1 MIIHTYIRYVCLFV
15 VFLIVGSCMNLR
27 GQTMWKQPT
36 SEFTRKIRLRVI
48 DGETNAPIDGAYISI
63 GGEAFIS
70 SPDGYAAL
78 PQRLKPESKVA
89 VQCLGYKTQV
99 ADLKALPHKGSVYII
114 RLIPEVKR
122 LAEVVISS
130 ERQSA
135 TVNTV
140 SNKLSSAAIDQ
151 SLGKSL
157 ASLLEQVSGV
167 SSIQTGTTVAKPV
180 IQGMHGN
187 RILIINN
194 GARQTGQQ
202 WGADH
207 APEVDMNNSGSIQV
221 VKGADAV
228 RYGSEALGGI
238 IVMDQK
244 TLPFRQKELKGKATS
259 LYGSNGH
266 RYAFVGQIESSL
278 PFLRNIAWRVQGTY
292 SNSGDRS
299 TANYLLNNTGT
310 REFNFSAGI
319 GYDRERLR
327 IESFYSRYDNRMGVM
342 LSAQMGSEDLLAERI
357 RLGRPVLVD
366 PFTRS
371 ITYPRQRVVHETL
384 IGKVKYDTG
393 RWGELFWQGSWQK
406 DKRTENRI
414 RRMNHSHIPAIGL
427 NLKSFQNFV
436 RWNIGYGAWQ
446 TEAGGQFMLID
457 NYSQAG
463 TGVVPVIPNY
473 TETSWGAY
481 AIQKFHRNLWD
492 AEAGIREYYQE
503 TRATGYDWTGV
514 AYGGSRKFRNLS
526 YSLGTRYKISNQ
538 WSLTSNL
545 GLAWR
550 APHVYELYSN
560 GNELGSGMFV
570 KGDSTMR
577 SERSYKWI
585 TSVNYRT
592 QKLNVRI
599 DGYLQWI
606 DNYIYD
612 EPARKNITVISGSYP
627 VFQYKQTP
635 AFFRG
640 ADLDLR
646 FVPLRSLEYRL
657 ITSIIWANEQ
667 SSGNYLPYIPPMR
680 IDHQLTWTPA
690 MRRSFAPHLT
700 LKHRFTAK
708 QTRFDPK
715 TDLIDHTPPAYHLL
729 GFEAGVEWSVGR
741 KHKIRFLLAGDNML
755 NKEYKEYTNRS
766 RYYAHDIGRDVR
778 CSVQW
783 SF

>member
-1 MIIHTYIRYVCLFV
+1 M
-15 VFLIVGSCMNLR
+15 
-27 GQTMWKQPT
+27 
-36 SEFTRKIRLRVI
+36 
-48 DGETNAPIDGAYISI
+48 
-63 GGEAFIS
+63 
-70 SPDGYAAL
+70 
-78 PQRLKPESKVA
+78 
-89 VQCLGYKTQV
+89 
-99 ADLKALPHKGSVYII
+99 YII

-473 TETSWGAY
+473 TETSWGPTPYRSFTAT
-481 AIQKFHRNLWD
+481 
-492 AEAGIREYYQE
+492 AGTPKPEYVQTTKRQEPQDTTGRELPTEVRVSSETSLTVSEPDIRYPIS
-503 TRATGYDWTGV
+503 
-514 AYGGSRKFRNLS
+514 GGS
-526 YSLGTRYKISNQ
+526 
-538 WSLTSNL
+538 
-545 GLAWR
+545 
-550 APHVYELYSN
+550 H
-560 GNELGSGMFV
+560 
-570 KGDSTMR
+570 
-577 SERSYKWI
+577 
-585 TSVNYRT
+585 
-592 QKLNVRI
+592 RI
-599 DGYLQWI
+599 
-606 DNYIYD
+606 
-612 EPARKNITVISGSYP
+612 
-627 VFQYKQTP
+627 
-635 AFFRG
+635 
-640 ADLDLR
+640 
-646 FVPLRSLEYRL
+646 
-657 ITSIIWANEQ
+657 
-667 SSGNYLPYIPPMR
+667 
-680 IDHQLTWTPA
+680 
-690 MRRSFAPHLT
+690 
-700 LKHRFTAK
+700 
-708 QTRFDPK
+708 
-715 TDLIDHTPPAYHLL
+715 
-729 GFEAGVEWSVGR
+729 
-741 KHKIRFLLAGDNML
+741 
-755 NKEYKEYTNRS
+755 
-766 RYYAHDIGRDVR
+766 
-778 CSVQW
+778 
-783 SF
+783 